1 MAQYSAVGSDHHIAQ
16 GASSQRHEYL
26 LGRWIGAL
34 FAILF
39 RENAMQIDEQH
50 KKGISVTQS
59 KTTKSTTHWLP
70 RSVLASALLVFGAC
84 LVVPLATV
92 EAQTAP
98 AAYAAAK
105 NDPVKLRNFLFRM
118 PKGGDLHNHLTG
130 SIYAE
135 SYLGWAA
142 EDGKCWDIPGQSISP
157 GPCASEQVA
166 LAEVF
171 PGGRE
176 TPRLSVDPMVDA
188 LSTRNF
194 RLREESGHN
203 QFFAT
208 FARFAEASF
217 GRRGEMLAEVTHRAG
232 RQNIV
237 YLELMQSL
245 GMLEAA
251 ELGKATADLDAQ
263 LGQRVDYAEVDKIAA
278 AVVAQVD
285 AMEAKARAVNRCD
298 GDAASV
304 GCQVKVRYLAQV
316 LRTWD
321 PQEVYVQTV
330 LAYKLIEADP
340 RIVGLNFVAP
350 EDHPVALRD
359 YRMHMQFIA
368 EIGTLF
374 PEQTKGITLHSGEL
388 ALGLVPP
395 ENLGW
400 HISEAIEVAGA
411 RRVGHAVDIAHTPD
425 LYPLLKKMA
434 AQQIM
439 VEINLTSN
447 DVILGIKYPYHP
459 FELYMEY
466 GVPMALSTDDEGV
479 SRIDLTHE
487 YQRAAQTFDL
497 SYARLRSLS
506 RNALQYNFLP
516 GDALFDDTYK
526 GKISG
531 PCANQS
537 AAEELSSG
545 CAAFLDASEKA
556 ALQWDLEKRFAAFEA
571 SFD

>member
-1 MAQYSAVGSDHHIAQ
+1 MKFKGSVGK
-16 GASSQRHEYL
+16 
-26 LGRWIGAL
+26 L
-34 FAILF
+34 FAGGAFAAVVCLM
-39 RENAMQIDEQH
+39 A
-50 KKGISVTQS
+50 
-59 KTTKSTTHWLP
+59 P
-70 RSVLASALLVFGAC
+70 ALL
-84 LVVPLATV
+84 LVATDA
-92 EAQTAP
+92 EAKN
-98 AAYAAAK
+98 AARGFAVAK
-105 NDPVKLRNFLFRM
+105 NDPVKLRNFLLRM

-130 SIYAE
+130 TIYAE
-135 SYLGWAA
+135 SYLSWAA
-142 EDGKCWDIPGQSISP
+142 QDGKCWDTSKEAIVP
-157 GPCASEQVA
+157 GPCGDGMMAF
-166 LAEVF
+166 AEVY

-176 TPRLSVDPMVDA
+176 TPRLTVDPVIDS

-194 RLREESGHN
+194 QLREESGHN

-208 FARFAEASF
+208 FARFAEATV

-245 GMLEAA
+245 GMLDAA
-251 ELGKATADLDAQ
+251 KLGKATADLNAE
-263 LGQRVDYAEVDKIAA
+263 LGQRVDFAA
-278 AVVAQVD
+278 LDEIVNDVIVQVD
-285 AMEAKARAVNRCD
+285 AMEAQSNKVNGCGTD
-298 GDAASV
+298 DASE
-304 GCQVKVRYLAQV
+304 GCGVTVRYLAQV

-321 PQEVYVQTV
+321 PQEVYAQTV
-330 LAYKLIEADP
+330 LAYKLIKADP

-359 YRMHMQFIA
+359 YKMHMQFIA

-395 ENLGW
+395 EHLGW
-400 HISEAIEVAGA
+400 HITEAIEVAGA

-434 AQQIM
+434 REGIM

-487 YQRAAQTFDL
+487 YQRASQTFDL

-516 GDALFDDTYK
+516 GDALFQDTF
-526 GKISG
+526 SG
-531 PCANQS
+531 DMVDACAGES
-537 AAEELSSG
+537 AATESVSAGCQALLDSS
-545 CAAFLDASEKA
+545 DKA
-556 ALQWDLEKRFAAFEA
+556 TLQWDLEKRFAAFDA
-571 SFD
+571 SFE